1 MEHAPAFDTL
11 RFARTLVDAG
21 VERRHAEAH
30 AKAASAAI
38 GAAAMK
44 TASADGL
51 RAVNDRLGRLERR
64 VDGLHRGLWLQA
76 AGIVVAVAALMKL
89 LPSPWSIRIADGCAM
104 RELSSAT
111 GLRSRLRNAPAETI
125 I

>member
-1 MEHAPAFDTL
+1 MEHAPAIDTL

-44 TASADGL
+44 TVSAEGL
-51 RAVNDRLGRLERR
+51 RAVNDRLYGVENWLGRLERR
-64 VDGLHRGLWLQA
+64 LDGLYRGLRLQA
-76 AGIVVAVAALMKL
+76 AGIVVAMVVLVKL
-89 LPSPWSIRIADGCAM
+89 LPSP
-104 RELSSAT
+104 
-111 GLRSRLRNAPAETI
+111 
-125 I
+125 

>member
-30 AKAASAAI
+30 AKAASAAV

-44 TASADGL
+44 TASAEGL
-51 RAVNDRLGRLERR
+51 RAVGDRLDGVENQQCRECERAMR
-64 VDGLHRGLWLQA
+64 D
-76 AGIVVAVAALMKL
+76 AGIAAMLT
-89 LPSPWSIRIADGCAM
+89 S
-104 RELSSAT
+104 
-111 GLRSRLRNAPAETI
+111 
-125 I
+125 

>member
-44 TASADGL
+44 TVSAEGS
-51 RAVNDRLGRLERR
+51 RAVNDRLDGVENRIGRLERR
-64 VDGLHRGLWLQA
+64 LNGLYRALWVRT
-76 AGIVVAVAALMKL
+76 AGRRM
-89 LPSPWSIRIADGCAM
+89 SQ
-104 RELSSAT
+104 
-111 GLRSRLRNAPAETI
+111 
-125 I
+125 

>member
-30 AKAASAAI
+30 AQAASAAI

-44 TASADGL
+44 TASAEGL
-51 RAVNDRLGRLERR
+51 RAVNDRLDGVESRLGRLDMRL
-64 VDGLHRGLWLQA
+64 DGLYRALRMQA
-76 AGIVVAVAALMKL
+76 AGRRM
-89 LPSPWSIRIADGCAM
+89 
-104 RELSSAT
+104 
-111 GLRSRLRNAPAETI
+111 SR
-125 I
+125 